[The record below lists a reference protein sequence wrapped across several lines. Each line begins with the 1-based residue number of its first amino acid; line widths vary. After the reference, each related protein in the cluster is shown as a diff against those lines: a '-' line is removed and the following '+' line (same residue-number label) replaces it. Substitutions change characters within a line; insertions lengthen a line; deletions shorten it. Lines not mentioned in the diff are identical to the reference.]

1 MELLVTSKGSGKY
14 IVTDTKEREIYH
26 ITKARKLFG
35 SPITTLTD
43 ASGYTLYTMK
53 RTSAG
58 KKPEYEI
65 QLNERFFMKVLCK
78 SMFIDPS
85 IQFETVDSI
94 YELKGKDQKH
104 FILYKNE
111 VQIGTLDTAK
121 MVNNDLVYKLVF
133 DDQSFDDFFPLFAV
147 AADKCFGE
155 MNK

>member
-1 MELLVTSKGSGKY
+1 MELQVTAKGSGKY
-14 IVTDTKEREIYH
+14 IITDAKEREIYH
-26 ITKARKLFG
+26 VTKTRKLFG
-35 SPITTLTD
+35 SPITTLYD
-43 ASGYTLYTMK
+43 VSGYALYTMK

-58 KKPEYEI
+58 KKPEYEV

-85 IQFETVDSI
+85 IQFETVESI

-104 FILYKNE
+104 FVLYKNQVE
-111 VQIGTLDTAK
+111 IGMLDTAK
-121 MVNNDLVYKLVF
+121 LVNNDLVYKLVF
-133 DDQSFDDFFPLFAV
+133 DDQLFDDFFPLFAV

>member
-14 IVTDTKEREIYH
+14 IVTDAKEREIYH

-35 SPITTLTD
+35 SPTTTLYD
-43 ASGYTLYTMK
+43 VSGYALYTMK

-58 KKPEYEI
+58 KKPEYEV

-85 IQFETVDSI
+85 IQFETVENI

-104 FILYKNE
+104 FVLYKNE
-111 VQIGTLDTAK
+111 TEIGTLDTAK
-121 MVNNDLVYKLVF
+121 LVSNELIYTLIF
-133 DDQSFDDFFPLFAV
+133 EDQFFDDFFPLFAV

>member
-1 MELLVTSKGSGKY
+1 MELLVISKGSGKY
-14 IVTDTKEREIYH
+14 TVTDTKEREIYH

-35 SPITTLTD
+35 NPTTTLYD

-58 KKPEYEI
+58 KKPEYEV
-65 QLNERFFMKVLCK
+65 QLNEQFFMKVLCK

-85 IQFETVDSI
+85 IQFETTDCI

-104 FILYKNE
+104 FNLYRNE
-111 VQIGTLDTAK
+111 VPIGTLDHAK
-121 MVNNDLVYKLVF
+121 QVNGGLVYKLVF
-133 DDQSFDDFFPLFAV
+133 DDRYFDDFFPLFAV